1 MPAKRWAPA
10 RWAAVLARLL
20 AVYPQAQ
27 VLLLGAASADD
38 QAAAAQI
45 RAGMPPEQAGRVYDL
60 TGRFGWGALGAMAGR
75 CRLFLGPDTGA
86 MHLAVAAGAP
96 VVAVFGPSDPRRYAP
111 WDPRGRSRAVG
122 GTAGGVDLAARA
134 AQLAGVAFNEIAPVD
149 EVWAAVQDVL
159 GPLAKEAEECR

>member
-1 MPAKRWAPA
+1 
-10 RWAAVLARLL
+10 
-20 AVYPQAQ
+20 
-27 VLLLGAASADD
+27 
-38 QAAAAQI
+38 
-45 RAGMPPEQAGRVYDL
+45 
-60 TGRFGWGALGAMAGR
+60 
-75 CRLFLGPDTGA
+75 
-86 MHLAVAAGAP
+86 VAAGAP